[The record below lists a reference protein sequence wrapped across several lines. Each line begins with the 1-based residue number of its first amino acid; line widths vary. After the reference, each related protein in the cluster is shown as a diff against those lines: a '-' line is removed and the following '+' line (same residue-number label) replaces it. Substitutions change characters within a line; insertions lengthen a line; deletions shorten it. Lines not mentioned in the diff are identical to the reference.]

1 MCISLILSF
10 IPMKTGSPIS
20 KLVLLKLADNAD
32 ARGVCFPSLNYLAQY
47 CEVSVR
53 TVKRHVN
60 ELERQGFVKR
70 IKRFDDS
77 GRQRSNIYQLRLPS
91 DSHIQQAELDQAARA
106 LDQEDGSLDQ
116 ENRGRDQNEQAVPD
130 RMDKKQADRD
140 QASLNE
146 TSFDATGFDETS
158 LEKIGINKTDIHKTD
173 QHKPDFNTHS
183 PNLPISVHSD
193 THQGDSRSNT
203 ESDRPA
209 HIIFHKEHKTELN
222 LKNGTLDGDDVL
234 NTPNRSEESDT
245 ATSISKPKSKTKNEA
260 VIDLLTKEGCA
271 PIYDEFYEIL
281 KRTYPKL
288 DVLQELHAMQAW
300 LYINPDKR
308 KPFEHIGH
316 FVNGWLRRSAQAQ
329 TKRGSTPAFK
339 KTRGVKQ
346 TQAAKQKRT
355 AKPANPINALDPIT
369 AVGSITTAGL
379 TNTGKPTADLHHTHS
394 IQNDQNDQNDQN
406 ESKSL
411 EPKQPTPVTQALADY
426 KAKSTTN
433 PFEERI
439 KALIQSKSTS
449 RDNEQ

>member
-1 MCISLILSF
+1 MCVSLILSF
-10 IPMKTGSPIS
+10 IPLKTGSPIS

-77 GRQRSNIYQLRLPS
+77 GRQRSNLYQLRLPS
-91 DSHIQQAELDQAARA
+91 GSHIQQADLDQAARA
-106 LDQEDGSLDQ
+106 LDQEDVALEQ
-116 ENRGRDQNEQAVPD
+116 E
-130 RMDKKQADRD
+130 
-140 QASLNE
+140 
-146 TSFDATGFDETS
+146 
-158 LEKIGINKTDIHKTD
+158 DIHKTE
-173 QHKPDFNTHS
+173 QHKSDLNTHT
-183 PNLPISVHSD
+183 PNLPISDHLD
-193 THQGDSRSNT
+193 THLGDSRSNT

-222 LKNGTLDGDDVL
+222 LKNGISDGADVL
-234 NTPNRSEESDT
+234 NTPNRSEEPD
-245 ATSISKPKSKTKNEA
+245 TSISTSTFTSKPKSKTKNEA
-260 VIDLLTKEGCA
+260 VIDLLTKEGSA
-271 PIYDEFYEIL
+271 PIYHEFYEIL

-300 LYINPDKR
+300 LYVNPDKR

-329 TKRGSTPAFK
+329 TKRGLTPAFK
-339 KTRGVKQ
+339 RTRVPKQAQTQKPTQASKQ
-346 TQAAKQKRT
+346 TRT
-355 AKPANPINALDPIT
+355 AKPANPIKALDSMN
-369 AVGSITTAGL
+369 AAGSITTAGP
-379 TNTGKPTADLHHTHS
+379 TNTDKPTADVNHTHS
-394 IQNDQNDQNDQN
+394 IQNDQA
-406 ESKSL
+406 ESQSL
-411 EPKQPTPVTQALADY
+411 EPQQPTPVTQALADY

-439 KALIQSKSTS
+439 KALIQSRSTS

>member
-1 MCISLILSF
+1 MCVSLILSF
-10 IPMKTGSPIS
+10 IPLKTGSPIS

-77 GRQRSNIYQLRLPS
+77 GRQRSNLYQLRLPS
-91 DSHIQQAELDQAARA
+91 GNHIQQADLDQAARA
-106 LDQEDGSLDQ
+106 LAQEDVALEQ
-116 ENRGRDQNEQAVPD
+116 EDSD
-130 RMDKKQADRD
+130 
-140 QASLNE
+140 
-146 TSFDATGFDETS
+146 
-158 LEKIGINKTDIHKTD
+158 KTD
-173 QHKPDFNTHS
+173 QHKSDFNTHS
-183 PNLPISVHSD
+183 PNLPISDHSD

-209 HIIFHKEHKTELN
+209 HIISHKEHKTELN
-222 LKNGTLDGDDVL
+222 LKNGILDGADVL
-234 NTPNRSEESDT
+234 NTPNHSEEPDT
-245 ATSISKPKSKTKNEA
+245 STSISISKNKTKNEA

-271 PIYDEFYEIL
+271 PIYHEFYEIL

-288 DVLQELHAMQAW
+288 DVLQELNAMQAW

-329 TKRGSTPAFK
+329 TKRGLTPAFK
-339 KTRGVKQ
+339 KTRGPKQAQSSKQ
-346 TQAAKQKRT
+346 TQASKQGT
-355 AKPANPINALDPIT
+355 AKPANPIKALDSMN
-369 AVGSITTAGL
+369 AAGSITTAGL
-379 TNTGKPTADLHHTHS
+379 TNTTGPTNTDKPTADVNHAHS
-394 IQNDQNDQNDQN
+394 IQNDQT

-411 EPKQPTPVTQALADY
+411 EPQQPTPVTQALADY

>member
-1 MCISLILSF
+1 MCVSLILSF
-10 IPMKTGSPIS
+10 IPLKTGSPIS

-77 GRQRSNIYQLRLPS
+77 GRQRSNLYQLRLPS
-91 DSHIQQAELDQAARA
+91 GHHIQQADLDQAARA
-106 LDQEDGSLDQ
+106 LAQEDVAL
-116 ENRGRDQNEQAVPD
+116 EQA
-130 RMDKKQADRD
+130 
-140 QASLNE
+140 
-146 TSFDATGFDETS
+146 
-158 LEKIGINKTDIHKTD
+158 DIHKTD
-173 QHKPDFNTHS
+173 QHKSDFNTHS
-183 PNLPISVHSD
+183 PNLPISDHSD

-203 ESDRPA
+203 ESDRSA

-222 LKNGTLDGDDVL
+222 LKSGILDGADVL
-234 NTPNRSEESDT
+234 NTPNRSEEPY
-245 ATSISKPKSKTKNEA
+245 TSISTSTSKPKSKTKNEA

-271 PIYDEFYEIL
+271 PIYHEFYEIL

-300 LYINPDKR
+300 LYVNPDKR

-329 TKRGSTPAFK
+329 TKRGLTPAFK
-339 KTRGVKQ
+339 KTRGPKQ
-346 TQAAKQKRT
+346 AQESKQKRT
-355 AKPANPINALDPIT
+355 AKLANPIKALDSMN
-369 AVGSITTAGL
+369 ADGSITAAGL
-379 TNTGKPTADLHHTHS
+379 TNTDKPTTDLHHTHS
-394 IQNDQNDQNDQN
+394 IQNDQA
-406 ESKSL
+406 ESQSL
-411 EPKQPTPVTQALADY
+411 EPQQPTPITQALADY

-449 RDNEQ
+449 RDNQQ

>member
-1 MCISLILSF
+1 MCVSLILSF
-10 IPMKTGSPIS
+10 IPLKTGSPIS

-77 GRQRSNIYQLRLPS
+77 GRQRSNLYQLRLPS
-91 DSHIQQAELDQAARA
+91 GNHIQQADLDQAARA
-106 LDQEDGSLDQ
+106 LAQEDGDLEQ
-116 ENRGRDQNEQAVPD
+116 EDS
-130 RMDKKQADRD
+130 DKA
-140 QASLNE
+140 
-146 TSFDATGFDETS
+146 
-158 LEKIGINKTDIHKTD
+158 D
-173 QHKPDFNTHS
+173 QHKSDLNTHS
-183 PNLPISVHSD
+183 PNLPISDHSD
-193 THQGDSRSNT
+193 THLGDSRSNT

-222 LKNGTLDGDDVL
+222 LKNGILDGADVL
-234 NTPNRSEESDT
+234 NTPNRSEEPD
-245 ATSISKPKSKTKNEA
+245 TSISTSTSKPKSKTKNEA
-260 VIDLLTKEGCA
+260 VIDLLTKEGSA
-271 PIYDEFYEIL
+271 PIYHEFYEIL

-300 LYINPDKR
+300 LYVNPDKR

-329 TKRGSTPAFK
+329 TKRGLTPAFK
-339 KTRGVKQ
+339 KTRGPKQAQSQ
-346 TQAAKQKRT
+346 TQASKQKRT
-355 AKPANPINALDPIT
+355 AKPANPIKALDSMN

-379 TNTGKPTADLHHTHS
+379 TNTAKPTVDVNHTHS
-394 IQNDQNDQNDQN
+394 IQNDQA
-406 ESKSL
+406 ESQSL

-426 KAKSTTN
+426 KAKSTIN

-449 RDNEQ
+449 TDNQQ

>member
-1 MCISLILSF
+1 MCVSLILSF
-10 IPMKTGSPIS
+10 IPLKTGSPIS

-77 GRQRSNIYQLRLPS
+77 GRQRSNLYQLRLPS
-91 DSHIQQAELDQAARA
+91 GSHIQQADLDQAARA
-106 LDQEDGSLDQ
+106 LAQEDVALEQ
-116 ENRGRDQNEQAVPD
+116 EDSD
-130 RMDKKQADRD
+130 
-140 QASLNE
+140 
-146 TSFDATGFDETS
+146 
-158 LEKIGINKTDIHKTD
+158 KTD
-173 QHKPDFNTHS
+173 QHKSDFNTHS
-183 PNLPISVHSD
+183 PNLPISDHSD
-193 THQGDSRSNT
+193 THLGDSRSNT

-222 LKNGTLDGDDVL
+222 LKNGILDGADVL
-234 NTPNRSEESDT
+234 NTPNHSEEPDT
-245 ATSISKPKSKTKNEA
+245 STSISISKNKTKNEA

-271 PIYDEFYEIL
+271 PIYHELYEIL

-288 DVLQELHAMQAW
+288 DVLQELNAMQAW

-329 TKRGSTPAFK
+329 TKRGLTPAFK
-339 KTRGVKQ
+339 KTRGPKQAQSSKQ
-346 TQAAKQKRT
+346 TQASKQGT
-355 AKPANPINALDPIT
+355 AKPANPIKALDSMN
-369 AVGSITTAGL
+369 AAGSITTAGL
-379 TNTGKPTADLHHTHS
+379 TNTTGPTNTDKPTADVNHAHS
-394 IQNDQNDQNDQN
+394 IQNDQA

-411 EPKQPTPVTQALADY
+411 EPQQPTPVTQALADY

>member
-1 MCISLILSF
+1 MCVSLILSF
-10 IPMKTGSPIS
+10 IPLKTGSPIS

-53 TVKRHVN
+53 TVKRHIN

-77 GRQRSNIYQLRLPS
+77 GRQRSNLYQLRLPS
-91 DSHIQQAELDQAARA
+91 GNHIQQADLDQAARA
-106 LDQEDGSLDQ
+106 LAQEDGDLEQ
-116 ENRGRDQNEQAVPD
+116 E
-130 RMDKKQADRD
+130 
-140 QASLNE
+140 
-146 TSFDATGFDETS
+146 
-158 LEKIGINKTDIHKTD
+158 DIHKTE
-173 QHKPDFNTHS
+173 QHKSDLNTHS
-183 PNLPISVHSD
+183 SNLPISDHSD
-193 THQGDSRSNT
+193 THLGDSRSNT

-222 LKNGTLDGDDVL
+222 LKSGILDGADVL
-234 NTPNRSEESDT
+234 NTPNRSEEADT
-245 ATSISKPKSKTKNEA
+245 STSTSTFTSKPKSKTKNEA

-271 PIYDEFYEIL
+271 PIYHEFYEIL

-300 LYINPDKR
+300 LYVNPDKR

-329 TKRGSTPAFK
+329 TKRGLTSVFK
-339 KTRGVKQ
+339 KTRGAKQ
-346 TQAAKQKRT
+346 TQAQASKQTQASKQGT
-355 AKPANPINALDPIT
+355 AKPANSIKALGSMNA
-369 AVGSITTAGL
+369 AGSLTTAES
-379 TNTGKPTADLHHTHS
+379 TTPNKPTTDVNHTHS
-394 IQNDQNDQNDQN
+394 IQNDQT

-426 KAKSTTN
+426 KAKSTIN

-439 KALIQSKSTS
+439 KALIQSRSTS
-449 RDNEQ
+449 TDNEQ

>member
-1 MCISLILSF
+1 MCVSLILSF
-10 IPMKTGSPIS
+10 IPLKTGSPIS

-77 GRQRSNIYQLRLPS
+77 GRQRSNLYQLRLPS
-91 DSHIQQAELDQAARA
+91 GSHIQQADLDQAARA
-106 LDQEDGSLDQ
+106 LAQEDGDLEQ
-116 ENRGRDQNEQAVPD
+116 EDSD
-130 RMDKKQADRD
+130 
-140 QASLNE
+140 
-146 TSFDATGFDETS
+146 
-158 LEKIGINKTDIHKTD
+158 KTD
-173 QHKPDFNTHS
+173 QHKSDFNTHS
-183 PNLPISVHSD
+183 PNLPISDHSD
-193 THQGDSRSNT
+193 THLGDSRSNT

-222 LKNGTLDGDDVL
+222 LKNGILDGADVL
-234 NTPNRSEESDT
+234 NTPNRSEEPD
-245 ATSISKPKSKTKNEA
+245 TSIPISTFTSKPKSKTKNEA

-271 PIYDEFYEIL
+271 PIYHEFYEIL

-329 TKRGSTPAFK
+329 TKRGLTPALK
-339 KTRGVKQ
+339 KTRGAKQ

-355 AKPANPINALDPIT
+355 AKPANPTNALDPIT
-369 AVGSITTAGL
+369 AVGSITTAEL
-379 TNTGKPTADLHHTHS
+379 TNTTGPTNTDKPTADLQHTHS
-394 IQNDQNDQNDQN
+394 IQNDQA

>member
-1 MCISLILSF
+1 MCVSLILSF
-10 IPMKTGSPIS
+10 IPLKTGSPIS

-60 ELERQGFVKR
+60 ELEKQGFVKR

-91 DSHIQQAELDQAARA
+91 GNHIQQADLGQAARA
-106 LDQEDGSLDQ
+106 LAQEDVALEQ
-116 ENRGRDQNEQAVPD
+116 EDSD
-130 RMDKKQADRD
+130 
-140 QASLNE
+140 
-146 TSFDATGFDETS
+146 
-158 LEKIGINKTDIHKTD
+158 
-173 QHKPDFNTHS
+173 
-183 PNLPISVHSD
+183 HSD

-222 LKNGTLDGDDVL
+222 LKNGISDGADVL
-234 NTPNRSEESDT
+234 NTPNRSEEPET
-245 ATSISKPKSKTKNEA
+245 ATPISTFTSKPKSKTKNEA
-260 VIDLLTKEGCA
+260 VIDLLTKEGYA
-271 PIYDEFYEIL
+271 PIYHEFYEIL

-329 TKRGSTPAFK
+329 TKRGLTPAFK
-339 KTRGVKQ
+339 KTRGPKQSQSQTEASKQ
-346 TQAAKQKRT
+346 TQASKEVT
-355 AKPANPINALDPIT
+355 AKPANPIKALDSMN
-369 AVGSITTAGL
+369 AAGSITTAGL
-379 TNTGKPTADLHHTHS
+379 TNTTGPTTPNKPTTDVNHKHS
-394 IQNDQNDQNDQN
+394 IPNDQA

-411 EPKQPTPVTQALADY
+411 EPQQPTPVTQALADY

-439 KALIQSKSTS
+439 KALIQSRSTS